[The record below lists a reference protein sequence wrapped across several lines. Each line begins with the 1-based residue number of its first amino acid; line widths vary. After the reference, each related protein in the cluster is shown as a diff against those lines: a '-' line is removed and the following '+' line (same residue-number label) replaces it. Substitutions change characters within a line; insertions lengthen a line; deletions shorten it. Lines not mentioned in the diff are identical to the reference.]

1 MCSFHFSAN
10 LLVIYN
16 VICRSKVSC
25 EKKAHTDLM
34 PKDYFM
40 IFYCLKKKNTVYI
53 FIHVFAGHS
62 INRGSCTRESINTT
76 TTFHPAHRNQNQISS
91 LHFFIICLCLTLVL
105 LLEKGASPE
114 ISITMYGAVN
124 YSAGLEV
131 SVRSSF

>member
-1 MCSFHFSAN
+1 MLFAGP
-10 LLVIYN
+10 
-16 VICRSKVSC
+16 RSLAK
-25 EKKAHTDLM
+25 KKAHTDLM

-40 IFYCLKKKNTVYI
+40 IFYFFFFLINTVYI

-62 INRGSCTRESINTT
+62 INCGSCTRESINTT
-76 TTFHPAHRNQNQISS
+76 TTFHPAHRNQKQISS
-91 LHFFIICLCLTLVL
+91 LHFFNICLCCLTLVL

-124 YSAGLEV
+124 CSAGLEV